1 MTQEPPGSG
10 PRRAVSIDGD
20 LGSCW
25 LCGRPVSPRA
35 LFCHQCGT
43 IQPPS
48 ALDAFA
54 RLTLPRRFD
63 LEPAE
68 LERQHGG
75 FRRVLDP
82 VRFEGRGPRE
92 KAMAQAH
99 RDALD
104 DALAE
109 LRDPMRRAALLLKLA
124 GVPVAAEP
132 VSDPWAKAVAGAGDA
147 AALDQTAAGI
157 GRERE
162 TVLRDLSAAF
172 RAGEM
177 ERASVLL
184 GRLRRLQAAAE
195 AARRRRRD
203 LAPPPAGG

>member
-1 MTQEPPGSG
+1 MTQAPPGSG
-10 PRRAVSIDGD
+10 PRRAAPIDGD

-25 LCGRPVSPRA
+25 LCGRAVSPRA

-43 IQPPS
+43 IQPPA

-68 LERQHGG
+68 LERQHAG
-75 FRRVLDP
+75 FHRVLDP
-82 VRFEGRGPRE
+82 ARFEGRGPRE

-132 VSDPWAKAVAGAGDA
+132 LSDPWAQAVAAAGDA
-147 AALDQTAAGI
+147 AALDRTAAEI

-162 TVLRDLSAAF
+162 AVLRALSAAF
-172 RAGEM
+172 RREEGE
-177 ERASVLL
+177 EAAVQL

-203 LAPPPAGG
+203 LTPPPEGG